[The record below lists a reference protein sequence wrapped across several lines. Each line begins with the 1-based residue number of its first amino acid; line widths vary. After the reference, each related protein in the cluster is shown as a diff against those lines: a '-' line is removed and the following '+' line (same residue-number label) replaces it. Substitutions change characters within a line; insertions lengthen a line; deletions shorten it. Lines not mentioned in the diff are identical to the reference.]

1 MPDPVATE
9 AESLRRAVEACD
21 FPAAEAAAGRYAAQ
35 LKQLP
40 PAEAFPR
47 LEEACRLIDWARRS
61 LSAARSRLQCAS
73 EYAGEAAVHSWRV
86 DV

>member
-1 MPDPVATE
+1 MPDAIASE
-9 AESLRRAVEACD
+9 AESLRLAVEACD
-21 FPAAEAAAGRYAAQ
+21 FPAAEAAAGRYAA
-35 LKQLP
+35 LLTQLP
-40 PAEAFPR
+40 PTEALPR
-47 LEEACRLIDWARRS
+47 LGEACRLIDWARRS